1 MRTLRRR
8 GAAMAA
14 GTLVALAFVLAGCG
28 YDETPLP
35 ESDAAEAAPP
45 AKPPC
50 ESVESDKAS
59 FDPAEY
65 VLPGPTVEAIRDGR
79 GRPPRLRV
87 GVSADTFLMA
97 SANPEKGNQIEGF
110 DIEIVKSIGE
120 AIFGADFKLGRDVE
134 YHVITAADRIPL
146 LQENQLDMVVRNM
159 TITCDRWDQVAFSQ
173 EYYHATQKVLVRAD
187 LAEPVDTNGDGD
199 PDETRVPDLGEL
211 DVCAPNGSTSLA
223 NVADEADNAVPASN
237 HTGCL
242 VKLQNGEVD
251 AITGDDTVL
260 AGLAAQD
267 PYAVVP
273 EQQPVLGGEYGEPYG
288 VAVNAD
294 NDDLAAFVNQ
304 VLEDMRD
311 DGSWQAAYNRWLARY
326 LGGPD
331 DNEGATQPEPLY
343 GR

>member
-1 MRTLRRR
+1 MRTLRKP
-8 GAAMAA
+8 GAAMA
-14 GTLVALAFVLAGCG
+14 GTVMVLAFVLAGCG

-35 ESDAAEAAPP
+35 ESEAAEATPP

-59 FDPAEY
+59 FDPADY
-65 VLPGPTVEAIRDGR
+65 VLPGQTVEEIRER
-79 GRPPRLRV
+79 RLRV
-87 GVSADTFLMA
+87 GVSADTLLMA

-110 DIEIVKSIGE
+110 DIEIVKAIGE

-146 LQENQLDMVVRNM
+146 LQKNQLDMVVRNM

-187 LAEPVDTNGDGD
+187 LAEPVDTDGDGD
-199 PDETRVPDLGEL
+199 PDETRVPDLADL

-223 NVADEADNAVPASN
+223 NVADKADEAVPASN

-242 VKLQNGEVD
+242 VKLQNGEVE

-267 PYAVVP
+267 PYAIVP

-288 VAVNAD
+288 VAVNQE

-304 VLEDMRD
+304 VLEDMRA

-326 LGGPD
+326 LGGPE
-331 DNEGATQPEPLY
+331 DNKGATQPEPLY